1 MPGDEDVST
10 RIDGALPP
18 VIRITAKATLA
29 AGDEYLILTVTE
41 ENTGL
46 WRYSLSGPGR
56 GRSSRDAFG
65 RIISPG
71 YTSALHSAAE
81 ICADGY
87 QPGSTEHGLLDSL
100 ARDTWPATPAGT
112 APHDGE
118 DRQ

>member
-1 MPGDEDVST
+1 MPGGEDVST
-10 RIDGALPP
+10 RIEGAAPP

-29 AGDEYLILTVTE
+29 AGNDYLILTVTE

-56 GRSSRDAFG
+56 SRTSRSVFG

-71 YTSALHSAAE
+71 YTTALHRAAE

-87 QPGSTEHGLLDSL
+87 QPGSTERALLDSF
-100 ARDTWPATPAGT
+100 ARDTRPATPAET
-112 APHDGE
+112 APHDRE